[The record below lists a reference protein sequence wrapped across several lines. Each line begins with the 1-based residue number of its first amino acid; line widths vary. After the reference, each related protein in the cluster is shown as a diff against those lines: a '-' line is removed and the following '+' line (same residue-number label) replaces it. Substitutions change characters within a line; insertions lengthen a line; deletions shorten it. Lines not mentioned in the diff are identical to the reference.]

1 MSKKIGLLLLLVI
14 LISCAK
20 EKSNLTTEIS
30 QDWKFKNTRDTL
42 WLPAN
47 VPGTVHTDLLKNKK
61 IEEPFIG
68 NNEEKL
74 QWISDEDWEYSA
86 TFQLDE
92 EQLKRK
98 YHQLQFKGLDTYATV
113 FLNDSLLINT
123 YNAFRTWNI
132 DVSNRVRKENTL
144 RIIFKHTDTIEKQK
158 MSKLAYELPVSGR
171 VFTRKPQF
179 HYGWDWGPT
188 FITSGVWRPIILE
201 SWDDVFLND
210 LYLKQQSLTDQKAS
224 LQAKLDLTITSEIEL
239 TYKVFVNDSIVLQ
252 KEIPSV
258 PGNHLYDFD
267 FEILNPKRWWTHN
280 LGDPYLYD
288 IKLQIMEGS
297 KEILSKSV
305 KKGLRTIELIQD
317 QDGVGSTFYFKLND
331 IPVFMKGA
339 NYIPQHIFQPEV
351 TTEDY
356 QQIFKDAMAANMNML
371 RVWGGGIYEE
381 DIFYDL
387 ADKNGILVWQD
398 FMFAC
403 AMYPGDDEFLENVK
417 QEAVDNIKRL
427 RNHSSIA
434 VWCGN
439 NENNEAWHNWGWQ
452 IDRSEEE
459 KEEIWSNYQKL
470 FNGVLPEAVASL
482 TDNSYWESSPKYGRA
497 DKRFKLEGSAHDWG
511 VWHDAL
517 PFERFEEEIPRFM
530 SEYGFQ
536 SFPSYEAIKYFTQ
549 LDSININH
557 SSFQTHQ
564 KHNRGFSLIKEYMER
579 DFPVPSDPEDYVY
592 VSQLLQAYGITK
604 GIHAH
609 RRAMAYNMGSLYWQ
623 FNDCWPVVSW
633 SGIDGLG
640 NWKALHY
647 KAKRSF
653 ENLILSSQVKNDSLY
668 LHVVNDHL
676 HAKEGALKITFMD
689 FEGNVLWKNKV
700 NVKAKANASTKVLEQ
715 KIPNEIVD
723 PKNVVVTTEFDGEK
737 ANFYLVRPKDLRLP
751 DHNVQLEITKVSD
764 GYEII
769 VSSSSL
775 QKDVFLYTDKKGHFE
790 DNFFDVLPGETKKL
804 LFQTK
809 GDIKLEDIKIKT
821 LNNVMKTTSV

>member
-20 EKSNLTTEIS
+20 EKPNLTTEIS
-30 QDWKFKNTRDTL
+30 QNWKFKNTRDTL

-123 YNAFRTWNI
+123 DNAFRTWNI

-144 RIIFKHTDTIEKQK
+144 SIIFKHTDTIEKQK

-179 HYGWDWGPT
+179 HYGWDWGPM

-239 TYKVFVNDSIVLQ
+239 TCKVYVNDSVVLQ
-252 KEIPSV
+252 KEIASV
-258 PGNHLYDFD
+258 PGNHLYDLD

-280 LGDPYLYD
+280 LGEPYLYD
-288 IKLQIMEGS
+288 IKLQIIKGS
-297 KEILSKSV
+297 KEIVSKSV
-305 KKGLRTIELIQD
+305 KKGLRTIQLIQD
-317 QDGVGSTFYFKLND
+317 QDSVGSTFYFKLND
-331 IPVFMKGA
+331 VPVFMKGA

-351 TTEDY
+351 RAEDY
-356 QQIFKDAMAANMNML
+356 KQIFTDAMAANMNML

-459 KEEIWSNYQKL
+459 KEEIWNNYQKL
-470 FNGVLPEAVASL
+470 FNGILPEAVASL

-536 SFPSYEAIKYFTQ
+536 SFPSYEAIRYFTQ

-564 KHNRGFSLIKEYMER
+564 KHNRGFSLIREYMER

-609 RRAMAYNMGSLYWQ
+609 RRAMPYNMGSLYWQ

-676 HAKEGALKITFMD
+676 QDKEGALKITFMD
-689 FEGNVLWKNKV
+689 FEGNVLRKNKV
-700 NVKAKANASTKVLEQ
+700 NIKAKANASTKVLEQ

-723 PKNVVVTTEFDGEK
+723 AQSVVITTEFEGKK

-751 DHNVQLEITKVSD
+751 EHNVQLEMTKVSE
-764 GYEII
+764 GYEIT

-790 DNFFDVLPGETKKL
+790 DNFFDILPGETKKL

-809 GDIKLEDIKIKT
+809 GDIKLEDIKVKT
-821 LNNVMKTTSV
+821 LNSVIKTTSV

>member
-20 EKSNLTTEIS
+20 EKPNLTAEIS
-30 QDWKFKNTRDTL
+30 QNWKFKNTRDTL

-74 QWISDEDWEYSA
+74 QWISDEDWEY
-86 TFQLDE
+86 TTIFQLNE

-98 YHQLQFKGLDTYATV
+98 YHQLHFKGLDTYATV

-123 YNAFRTWNI
+123 DNAFRTWDI

-239 TYKVFVNDSIVLQ
+239 TCKVYVNDSVVLQ
-252 KEIPSV
+252 KEIASV
-258 PGNHLYDFD
+258 PGNHLYDLD
-267 FEILNPKRWWTHN
+267 FEILKPKRWWTHN
-280 LGDPYLYD
+280 LGEPYLYD
-288 IKLQIMEGS
+288 IKLQIIKGS
-297 KEILSKSV
+297 KEIVSKSV

-317 QDGVGSTFYFKLND
+317 QDSVGNTFYFKLND
-331 IPVFMKGA
+331 VPVFMKGA

-351 TTEDY
+351 RTEDY
-356 QQIFKDAMAANMNML
+356 QQIFTDAMAANMNML

-459 KEEIWSNYQKL
+459 KEEIWNNYQKL
-470 FNGVLPEAVASL
+470 FNGILPEAVASL

-536 SFPSYEAIKYFTQ
+536 SFPSYEAIRYFTQ

-564 KHNRGFSLIKEYMER
+564 KHNRGFSLIREYMER

-609 RRAMAYNMGSLYWQ
+609 RRAMPYNMGSLYWQ

-700 NVKAKANASTKVLEQ
+700 NIKAKANASTKVLEQ

-723 PKNVVVTTEFDGEK
+723 AQSVVITTEFEGKK

-751 DHNVQLEITKVSD
+751 DHKVQLEMTKVSD
-764 GYEII
+764 GYEIT

-775 QKDVFLYTDKKGHFE
+775 QKDVFLYADKKGHFE

-809 GDIKLEDIKIKT
+809 GDIKLEDIKVKT
-821 LNNVMKTTSV
+821 LNSVMETTSV